1 MPLDNDTATPA
12 AQAETSTPAQPQGSP
27 EARAPA
33 RPAAGSERSPA
44 ATPGPDVDAE
54 IDADDADLALWVDE
68 GEESEAGEGEE
79 ASEPT
84 GDAAALKAVPE
95 SPDGYAIP
103 TVEGVEWNDADK
115 AVFGSVFAAAHEGE
129 ITQAG
134 INRLGKWYVEQMAE
148 AKRIEKKRDASEV
161 ASTRSAMIDALGE
174 DGFKAEIGKVQKQF
188 AAMPRG
194 LGKEIRDARLPN
206 GTKLG
211 HDVRFIKFLASIE
224 NDGPPSAEARE
235 AELVKMM
242 RDDPM
247 QYRKTGQK
255 ELAELRAARAGGKPV
270 GPPTQS
276 TRDTIR
282 KAELK
287 KLMQDDPAQ
296 YAKTGR
302 AEFAKIIEREEAAK
316 RR

>member
-1 MPLDNDTATPA
+1 
-12 AQAETSTPAQPQGSP
+12 
-27 EARAPA
+27 
-33 RPAAGSERSPA
+33 
-44 ATPGPDVDAE
+44 
-54 IDADDADLALWVDE
+54 
-68 GEESEAGEGEE
+68 
-79 ASEPT
+79 
-84 GDAAALKAVPE
+84 
-95 SPDGYAIP
+95 
-103 TVEGVEWNDADK
+103 
-115 AVFGSVFAAAHEGE
+115 
-129 ITQAG
+129 
-134 INRLGKWYVEQMAE
+134 
-148 AKRIEKKRDASEV
+148 
-161 ASTRSAMIDALGE
+161 
-174 DGFKAEIGKVQKQF
+174 
-188 AAMPRG
+188 MPRG

-224 NDGPPSAEARE
+224 NDGQPSAEARE

-255 ELAELRAARAGGKPV
+255 ELAELRAARAGGKPIAQ
-270 GPPTQS
+270 PTQS